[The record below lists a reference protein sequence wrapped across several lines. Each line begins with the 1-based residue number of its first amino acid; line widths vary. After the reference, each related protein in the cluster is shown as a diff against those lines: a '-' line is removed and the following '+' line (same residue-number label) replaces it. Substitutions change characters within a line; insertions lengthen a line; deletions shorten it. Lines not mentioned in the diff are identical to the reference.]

1 LTERI
6 PKDNDM
12 AYFTIEMHDDVAVVW
27 LDQPDS
33 PVNVLSLSM
42 LDEFKSLLDEIENN
56 QRISGAVLISRKPDC
71 FIAGADIKEFLAMQ
85 SSEEAEQ
92 LSRDGNALLL
102 RLEKLNKP
110 VIAAMNGAT
119 LGGGLE
125 VAMACHYRIA
135 STDKKTV
142 FGLPEVKLGL
152 LPGGGGTQRTPRL
165 VGLRNA
171 LDMLLTGKNVYPH
184 KARKIGLV
192 DELIHKEGLLQAAIA
207 SVKENRRH
215 KPRKKSLL
223 DKALE
228 DFGPGRN
235 FVLKKAR
242 ETVLRKTRGNYPA
255 PLKILECVETG
266 LEYGFEAGIECEIKA
281 FAELHGTEACQ
292 NLVRLFLDMQDNK
305 KLKNPE
311 KGLPVETVGMIGAG
325 FMGSGITEVSIRNG
339 YDVVLKDISLE
350 NLGRGLKT
358 IWRDLDKLVR
368 RRAMLPVERDR
379 LMARIKT
386 TLNDEDL
393 AASQLVIE
401 AVFEDL
407 DLKRKILASTEAVI
421 RDDTVFASNTSSLPI
436 AEIARDA
443 KRPENVLGMHYFSPV
458 PKMPLLELVV
468 TDKTSDKA
476 RQTAI
481 NVGIDQGKTVV
492 VVHDGPGFY
501 TTRILS
507 ALTHEAMRVIAEGV
521 SIEDVDNAM
530 KDWGF
535 PVGPAALLDEVGID
549 VAAHIAKG
557 ALGEMFLT
565 RGIEADDTPQKLAEA
580 GLLGRKA
587 GKGFYLY
594 PKKGRK
600 TVNTAI
606 YRYFGGEERKAMDKK
621 EIQDR
626 IALAMINEAMLCLQ
640 EGIIAHAKDGD
651 LAAILGLGFP
661 PFRGGPFRYVDR
673 VGAETIL
680 KRLQEFEG
688 RYGVRFKPAEI
699 LVEYAK
705 NGKKFRPDD

>member
-1 LTERI
+1 
-6 PKDNDM
+6 M

-33 PVNVLSLSM
+33 PVNVLSASM
-42 LDEFKSLLDEIENN
+42 LDDFRKLLDEIESDA
-56 QRISGAVLISRKPDC
+56 RISGAVLISRKPDC
-71 FIAGADIKEFLAMQ
+71 FIAGADIKEFLAMK

-92 LSRDGNALLL
+92 LSREGNALLL
-102 RLEKLNKP
+102 RLEKLAKP
-110 VIAAMNGAT
+110 VVAAMNGAT

-135 STDKKTV
+135 STGKKTV

-192 DELIHKEGLLQAAIA
+192 DELIHTEGLLQAAIA
-207 SVKENRRH
+207 SVKEGRTH

-255 PLKILECVETG
+255 PLKIIECVETG
-266 LEYGFEAGIECEIKA
+266 LDYGFEAGIECESKA

-292 NLVRLFLDMQDNK
+292 NLIQLFLDMQDNK
-305 KLKNPE
+305 KLKNPD
-311 KGLPVETVGMIGAG
+311 KGLPVDTIGMVGAG

-358 IWRDLDKLVR
+358 IWKDLDKLVR

-379 LMARIKT
+379 LLAKIKT
-386 TLNDEDL
+386 TLQDEDL
-393 AASQLVIE
+393 KASQLVIE

-407 DLKRKILASTEAVI
+407 DLKRKILASTEAVT
-421 RDDTVFASNTSSLPI
+421 DENTVFASNTSSLPI

-443 KRPENVLGMHYFSPV
+443 KRPQNVLGMHYFSPV
-458 PKMPLLELVV
+458 PKMPLLELIV
-468 TDKTSDKA
+468 TDKTSEAA

-507 ALTHEAMRVIAEGV
+507 ALTHEAMRVIAEDV

-557 ALGEMFLT
+557 ALGELFAK
-565 RGIEADDTPQKLAEA
+565 RGLEPDDTIEKLTEA

-587 GKGFYLY
+587 GKGFYRY

-600 TVNTAI
+600 TVNTDI
-606 YRYFGGEERKAMDKK
+606 YRFFGGEERNPMDKA

-626 IALAMINEAMLCLQ
+626 IALAMINEAMYCLQ
-640 EGIIAHAKDGD
+640 ESIIANAKDGD

-661 PFRGGPFRYVDR
+661 PFRGGPFRYTDR
-673 VGAETIL
+673 MGPDKIL
-680 KRLQEFEG
+680 QRLQEFEQ
-688 RYGVRFKPAEI
+688 RFGVRFKPAEI
-699 LVEYAK
+699 LLEYASS
-705 NGKKFRPDD
+705 GKKFRPDD

>member
-1 LTERI
+1 
-6 PKDNDM
+6 M

-85 SSEEAEQ
+85 SGEEAEQ

-207 SVKENRRH
+207 SVRENRRH

-305 KLKNPE
+305 KLKNPK

-407 DLKRKILASTEAVI
+407 DLKRKILACTEAVT

>member
-1 LTERI
+1 
-6 PKDNDM
+6 M